1 MKERLQKIIS
11 AHGLMSRRAAET
23 VIAQGGVTVDGATA
37 KLGDSA
43 DPDTQV
49 ITVSGKAL
57 PPRPSAVYI
66 LLNKPRGVTSTLR
79 DVHAEK
85 TVRELLPEEFG
96 YLVPV
101 GRLDKESEGLMLM
114 TNDGAAV
121 RNLTHPSS
129 GVEKEYRVTV
139 EERRQAQFTCADAP
153 DTSER
158 ELTITITEGKKHQV
172 RNMCK
177 AKGLTVTRLIRVRE
191 GKLLLGEL
199 KAGEWRHLTP
209 EEVMY
214 VCST

>member
-11 AHGLMSRRAAET
+11 SHGIMSRRAAET
-23 VIAQGGVTVDGATA
+23 LIAEGGVAVDGVTA
-37 KLGDSA
+37 RLGDSA
-43 DPDTQV
+43 DPEVQV
-49 ITVSGKAL
+49 ITVSGHPL
-57 PPRPSAVYI
+57 PPRPGAVYI

-79 DVHAEK
+79 DVHAK
-85 TVRELLPEEFG
+85 RTVRELLPGELG

-101 GRLDKESEGLMLM
+101 GRLDKDSEGLMLM
-114 TNDGAAV
+114 TNDGRAV

-139 EERRQAQFTCADAP
+139 LP
-153 DTSER
+153 GR

-177 AKGLTVTRLIRVRE
+177 SEGLTVTRLVRVRE
-191 GKLLLGEL
+191 GKLLLGDL

-209 EEVMY
+209 EEAAY
-214 VCST
+214 VRSI

>member
-43 DPDTQV
+43 DPIMQV
-49 ITVSGKAL
+49 ITVSGRAL
-57 PPRPSAVYI
+57 PPRPDAVYI

-85 TVRELLPEEFG
+85 TVREILPEDFG

-129 GVEKEYRVTV
+129 GVEKEYLVTV
-139 EERRQAQFTCADAP
+139 LP
-153 DTSER
+153 DE

-209 EEVMY
+209 EEVAY
-214 VCST
+214 VKSI

>member
-11 AHGLMSRRAAET
+11 SHGLMSRRAAEAL
-23 VIAQGGVTVDGATA
+23 IADGGVAVDGVTA
-37 KLGDSA
+37 RLGGSA
-43 DPDTQV
+43 DPETQI
-49 ITVSGKAL
+49 ITVLGKTI
-57 PPRPSAVYI
+57 PPRPGAVYI

-79 DVHAEK
+79 DVHAER
-85 TVRELLPEEFG
+85 TVRELLPEEMG

-121 RNLTHPSS
+121 RNLTHPST

-139 EERRQAQFTCADAP
+139 LP
-153 DTSER
+153 ER

-177 AKGLTVTRLIRVRE
+177 AKGLTVTRLVRVRE
-191 GKLLLGEL
+191 GKLLLGTL
-199 KAGEWRHLTP
+199 KPGEWRHLTA
-209 EEVMY
+209 EEIDY
-214 VCST
+214 VRSV

>member
-11 AHGLMSRRAAET
+11 GHGLMSRRAAET
-23 VIAQGGVTVDGATA
+23 LIAEGGVTVDGLVA

-43 DPDTQV
+43 DPETQT
-49 ITVSGKAL
+49 ITVLGTPI
-57 PPRPSAVYI
+57 PPRPGAVYI

-79 DVHAEK
+79 DIHAKK
-85 TVRELLPEEFG
+85 TVRELLPEDFG

-114 TNDGAAV
+114 TNDGKAV

-129 GVEKEYRVTV
+129 GVEKEYLVTV
-139 EERRQAQFTCADAP
+139 LP
-153 DTSER
+153 GR

-177 AKGLTVTRLIRVRE
+177 DQGLTVTRLIRVRE

-209 EEVMY
+209 EEVEY
-214 VCST
+214 VCSV